1 MVNPNVGINL
11 IGCAFSNNQESLVYS
26 FIVFCRST
34 DGVVVCEE
42 FEQILLNA
50 WREEEEQAEKR
61 KAEVWS
67 NVLLFIYL
75 LIYLSFPDKLMI
87 NQ

>member
-1 MVNPNVGINL
+1 MVNPSVGFNL
-11 IGCAFSNNQESLVYS
+11 NGCAFSNNQESLVYS
-26 FIVFCRST
+26 LIVFCCST

-42 FEQILLNA
+42 FEQTLLNA

-67 NVLLFIYL
+67 KVL
-75 LIYLSFPDKLMI
+75 
-87 NQ
+87 